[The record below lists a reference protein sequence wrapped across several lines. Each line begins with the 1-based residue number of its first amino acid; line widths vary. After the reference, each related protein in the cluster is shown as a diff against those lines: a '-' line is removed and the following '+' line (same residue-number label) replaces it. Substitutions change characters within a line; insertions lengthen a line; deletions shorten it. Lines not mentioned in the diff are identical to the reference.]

1 MGLLLIIAVLCGSPI
16 SIILILFAIAE
27 SDRAEE
33 FDYAESQRERRH
45 KELMEI
51 ERKRILEERNIRSG
65 NHKRRIRT
73 AFRDEKGRY
82 IVQEVYEGYDDEEC

>member
-1 MGLLLIIAVLCGSPI
+1 MTLLLIIAVLCGSPI

-27 SDRAEE
+27 SDRVEE

-51 ERKRILEERNIRSG
+51 ERKRMC
-65 NHKRRIRT
+65 RIRT
-73 AFRDEKGRY
+73 AVGDERGRY
-82 IVQEVYEGYDDEEC
+82 VVQEVYEGYDDDEEC